1 MPDRADPDFPEILGS
16 QLWQYSG
23 INRIVAK
30 RGFVL
35 LQSEPVEPGC
45 DIHACLP
52 DAIFAAFLYLSADCR
67 RGRRFALRTG
77 PRAWES

>member
-1 MPDRADPDFPEILGS
+1 
-16 QLWQYSG
+16 
-23 INRIVAK
+23 
-30 RGFVL
+30 
-35 LQSEPVEPGC
+35 VEPGH
-45 DIHACLP
+45 DIHARLP

>member
-1 MPDRADPDFPEILGS
+1 MPDEVDTKVPKVLGS
-16 QLWQYSG
+16 QLRQYDG
-23 INRIVAK
+23 VDRVVAK
-30 RGFVL
+30 RLLIL
-35 LQSEPVEPGC
+35 LQSETVEPHRNV
-45 DIHACLP
+45 HARLP